1 MTGIRAPFLH
11 ALGPEARSELD
22 PMGIRRTFA
31 VGSMILAEGELGGRV
46 GIVRDG
52 LVKLTATQADGY
64 RTVLA
69 LRGDGELLG
78 EMSALDGRPR
88 TADAQALVQCS
99 VQLVHGDDFVRFV
112 ESQPTASSAV
122 IRTLVARLRESDS
135 HRVQF
140 GSDGVPRRLARQL
153 LQLADT
159 HGQVGANRSIDI
171 SLPFT
176 QDDLAGTVSASRDA
190 VARALKEWR
199 SQGLVTTGRR
209 RVTLVDPAA
218 LSRLH
223 SL

>member
-1 MTGIRAPFLH
+1 MPFLD
-11 ALGPEARSELD
+11 ALSPEARAELD
-22 PMGIRRTFA
+22 VLGTRRTFA
-31 VGSMILAEGELGGRV
+31 AGSTILSEGDLASRV

-52 LVKLTATQADGY
+52 LVKLTATQIDGY

-69 LRGDGELLG
+69 LRGHGELLG

-88 TADAQALVQCS
+88 TADVLALVPCS
-99 VQLVHGDDFVRFV
+99 VQLVQADDFIRFV
-112 ESQPTASSAV
+112 NEQPSASLAV
-122 IRTLVARLRESDS
+122 IRTLVARLRESDG

-159 HGQVGANRSIDI
+159 HGEVGPDLSIEI

-176 QDDLAGTVSASRDA
+176 QDDLAGAVSASRDA

-199 SQGLVTTGRR
+199 TQGLVTTGRR
-209 RVTLVDPAA
+209 RITLIDPAA
-218 LSRLH
+218 LSRLN